1 MSKQWSVSRRGWILR
16 LRVIGALS
24 FSIHQQCLPL
34 EWLHSRADHL
44 LHTMVPG
51 SSRFTSSLHLMALS
65 KCSPLTSVLHKNS
78 GSDLSHG
85 HFWTSHNIQ
94 ETGIM
99 YPPRVRWLTAS
110 FGRGMVAKGPERVC
124 YQKRGDGIK
133 EGAVRGSPFD
143 LYYVYF
149 ISNKAYFIH
158 ILWVVTFE
166 WAYTHNIYMS
176 VPKG

>member
-1 MSKQWSVSRRGWILR
+1 MSKQWSVPRHGWTLR
-16 LRVIGALS
+16 LRVIRALS

-34 EWLHSRADHL
+34 EWLRSRADRL

-51 SSRFTSSLHLMALS
+51 SSRLTSSLHFMALS
-65 KCSPLTSVLHKNS
+65 KCSPLTSVVHKNP

-110 FGRGMVAKGPERVC
+110 FGRGIVAKRPERVC

-133 EGAVRGSPFD
+133 EGAVRG
-143 LYYVYF
+143 
-149 ISNKAYFIH
+149 ISIWFVLCIFYI
-158 ILWVVTFE
+158 
-166 WAYTHNIYMS
+166 
-176 VPKG
+176 